1 MLNIASG
8 YLAGLSVGIFCLGT
22 CLPIFLPILM
32 SEKRDLKKSAGL
44 ILEFSLGRLI
54 GYLIFGLI
62 FGWLGQTIHNQ
73 LIHSLVS
80 LGNFWMGISL
90 VLFSLGRIDKKICSF
105 LPFKKIRWPFLV
117 GLLTGVNVCPPFIAS
132 LTHVFN
138 LKSAVLSMLYF
149 LAFFLGTSTYL
160 VPTLFLGGKFTHYPV
175 VQKIARISGVIVG
188 IYFISKN
195 LILIF

>member
-1 MLNIASG
+1 MLNLASG

-32 SEKRDLKKSAGL
+32 SEKRNFKKSARL
-44 ILEFSLGRLI
+44 ILEFSIGRLI

-73 LIHSLVS
+73 LVHSLVS

-90 VLFSLGRIDKKICSF
+90 ILFSLGKIDQKICAL
-105 LPFKKIRWPFLV
+105 LPFRKIRWPFLV
-117 GLLTGVNVCPPFIAS
+117 GLLTGANVCPPFIAS

-138 LKSAVLSMLYF
+138 LRSAIKSAGYF

-160 VPTLFLGGKFTHYPV
+160 IPTLFLGGKFTHLPLI
-175 VQKIARISGVIVG
+175 QKLARISGVLVG
-188 IYFISKN
+188 IYFITKN
-195 LILIF
+195 ILIIF